1 MQLYLMRH
9 GNAEPSGGVDA
20 ERALT
25 DLGRVEVEAIALALE
40 RAGCQ
45 PGVVI
50 HSPLVRSR
58 QSAEIMAAG
67 LGGLRCIE
75 LEEVVTGG
83 ESLLQLI
90 GALEVENPL
99 VVGHEPSI
107 PRLATALGGL
117 EQRLLFHTAA
127 LAAFAVASLPPT
139 QGARLLFYLDPNL
152 LLEPV

>member
-9 GNAEPSGGVDA
+9 GNAAASNGPDA

-25 DLGRVEVEAIALALE
+25 ELGRAEVGAVAAALE
-40 RAGCQ
+40 RAGCR

-58 QSAEIMAAG
+58 QSAEIVADRF
-67 LGGLRCIE
+67 GGLRCIE
-75 LEEVVTGG
+75 LAEVVAGG
-83 ESLLQLI
+83 ESLLQLV

-107 PRLATALGGL
+107 PRLATDLAGL
-117 EQRLLFHTAA
+117 EQRLFFHTAA
-127 LAAFAVASLPPT
+127 LAAFDMAALPPT
-139 QGARLLFYLDPNL
+139 QGARLLFYLDPS
-152 LLEPV
+152 LLETA